1 MTVPNMNLSQNKS
14 EHLEVTGYVMRVVSA
29 RVEQNYGGRLVLE
42 LDIAEGPNEGYY
54 QRLSDRAGFWGMTLN
69 LYFDEKQA
77 WKFSRA
83 IEAFR
88 KSNDS
93 LIWED
98 DAEND
103 EQNLVGKL
111 IGIVPRLKEYIGNDG
126 QKKTKLMPYTTVP
139 VSDIRTGQFTVPE
152 PVKADEPTYAQASA
166 NVVDRTGEA
175 PSGFTAA
182 DDGIPF

>member
-14 EHLEVTGYVMRVVSA
+14 EHLDVTGYVMKVVSA

-88 KSNDS
+88 KSNDT

-103 EQNLVGKL
+103 ERNLVGKL

-126 QKKTKLMPYTTVP
+126 QKKTKLVPYTTVP
-139 VSDIRTGQFTVPE
+139 VSDIRSGQFTVPE
-152 PVKADEPTYAQASA
+152 PIRVDEPAYSQPAN
-166 NVVDRTGEA
+166 NVVDKSGDA
-175 PSGFTAA
+175 PNGFSSV
-182 DDGIPF
+182 DEDIPF